1 MKPIVTRI
9 GVLLA
14 LCSGGL
20 AVSQALSWERWVAPV
35 QVAGEAV
42 LAQEIQPATSSVA
55 GSRFARPVP
64 RGWAAPSL
72 VGERSR
78 PGAAWQPRLGQ
89 LGLPVA
95 AQAPRLG
102 VGPAGDAATSMEFDA
117 GARHGPPPLA
127 ASVKRVVAAL
137 PQAPEVSSG
146 SMPGRAGVL
155 RTADMTKA
163 QCEKNI
169 IPLPKVRLI
178 KDVLEAMPDMCDERI
193 FGGKWYCDIMC
204 GIGGCHHYSE
214 MKLKREADAE
224 GYQIISWEEKSIDT
238 DHHFHARWIVDR
250 KWHQTGKDEWYA
262 RGRPQVALS
271 CNGKS
276 DSGHSVLSVNY
287 QHPNGHKRL
296 QIRIYIDKAGAM
308 TFDQYD
314 VWKEK
319 GNGNGKIH
327 KEPYGARRCRRSF
340 EEYP

>member
-1 MKPIVTRI
+1 MRLLVTWCMMLGM
-9 GVLLA
+9 GVCGMA
-14 LCSGGL
+14 LSD
-20 AVSQALSWERWVAPV
+20 ALSWERWAAPV
-35 QVAGEAV
+35 QVAGETV
-42 LAQEIQPATSSVA
+42 LDQEIRPATSPVLR
-55 GSRFARPVP
+55 SRFARPAP

-72 VGERSR
+72 VEARGRLDEMWR
-78 PGAAWQPRLGQ
+78 PGLAQ

-102 VGPAGDAATSMEFDA
+102 VGPAGATGLSMEL
-117 GARHGPPPLA
+117 GVEARA
-127 ASVKRVVAAL
+127 V
-137 PQAPEVSSG
+137 
-146 SMPGRAGVL
+146 
-155 RTADMTKA
+155 
-163 QCEKNI
+163 
-169 IPLPKVRLI
+169 PLPRVRLV

-214 MKLKREADAE
+214 MKLKREVDAE

-250 KWHQTGKDEWYA
+250 KWHPTGKGEWYA

-296 QIRIYIDKAGAM
+296 QIRIYIDKDGAM

-319 GNGNGKIH
+319 GNGKIH

-340 EEYP
+340 EEFP